1 MPSHDLTLL
10 AKELTEQETIWTGG
24 IGLFALTSVNE
35 REDLYSLE
43 VFCLFLIIFCIN
55 LA

>member
-10 AKELTEQETIWTGG
+10 AKELTEQETIGGG

-43 VFCLFLIIFCIN
+43 VFVFFFFCIN
-55 LA
+55 FA

>member
-10 AKELTEQETIWTGG
+10 AKELTEQETIWKGG
-24 IGLFALTSVNE
+24 IGLFALTSVTE

-43 VFCLFLIIFCIN
+43 VFCLFF
-55 LA
+55 

>member
-10 AKELTEQETIWTGG
+10 AKELTEQETIRGG
-24 IGLFALTSVNE
+24 IGLFALTSVTE

-43 VFCLFLIIFCIN
+43 VFVFF
-55 LA
+55 